1 VPASRRFGTDCLNVK
16 AEQVRAASAAYEC
29 YQRARA
35 EILPMT
41 AEGRSREPELT
52 AAERALLADVE
63 DLWRAD
69 ADSLADLRRYGKTI
83 SGVRRSNYKGERADQ
98 VRLRLDRDRLKLL
111 EHGDPA
117 LWLDEPAVLGGFGL
131 QSGTGLFNE
140 DTLRFFRI
148 VTLLNDAALLREFR
162 SSAKRPVV
170 WEIGGG
176 WGGFAHYLKTLFP
189 DLTYLIT
196 APPTLLLLSATYLM
210 TLFPEASVRFFHP
223 SDAAAFCCDLN
234 EVDFAFAPDSAV
246 HDIDPRDVALTIDVG
261 MLQRMNA
268 ARISAHVQR
277 AFELGCRY
285 MLSVCFDEGSDAEST
300 VRPAIE
306 RCYWLHPMASRAY
319 LDRHLLVRNG
329 AFLFG
334 WKRLRA

>member
-1 VPASRRFGTDCLNVK
+1 M
-16 AEQVRAASAAYEC
+16 
-29 YQRARA
+29 RA
-35 EILPMT
+35 E
-41 AEGRSREPELT
+41 ARSIEPDLT
-52 AAERALLADVE
+52 ATERTLLADIE
-63 DLWRAD
+63 DLWHAD
-69 ADSLADLRRYGKTI
+69 AESIADLRRFGKTI
-83 SGVRRSNYKGERADQ
+83 SAVRRSNYKGERAEQ

-117 LWLDEPAVLGGFGL
+117 LWMNEPAVLGGFGL
-131 QSGTGLFNE
+131 QSGDALFNE

-162 SSAKRPVV
+162 SPTQRPVV

-176 WGGFAHYLKTLFP
+176 WGGLAHYLKTLFA
-189 DLTYLIT
+189 DVTYLIT
-196 APPTLLLLSATYLM
+196 APPALLLLSATYLM
-210 TLFPEASVRFFHP
+210 TLFPEARVRFFHP
-223 SDAAAFCCDLN
+223 SNAAAFWRDL
-234 EVDFAFAPDSAV
+234 EQVDFAFAPDMAV
-246 HDIDPRDVALTIDVG
+246 GDLHAHDVALTIDIG

-268 ARISAHVQR
+268 ARISAHVQQ

-285 MLSVCFDEGSDAEST
+285 ILSVCFDEASDAEST
-300 VRPAIE
+300 VRSAIE

>member
-1 VPASRRFGTDCLNVK
+1 MLVSRRSGTDCLNVK

-41 AEGRSREPELT
+41 EAANAQPDRT
-52 AAERALLADVE
+52 AAERALLANVE
-63 DLWRAD
+63 DVWRAD
-69 ADSLADLRRYGKTI
+69 ADSIADLRQYGKPIT
-83 SGVRRSNYKGERADQ
+83 GVRRSNYKGERAEQ

-117 LWLDEPAVLGGFGL
+117 LWVHEPAVLGGFGL
-131 QSGTGLFNE
+131 QSDDGLFNE

-148 VTLLNDAALLREFR
+148 VTLLNDAALLSEFR
-162 SSAKRPVV
+162 SSAKRSVV

-189 DLTYLIT
+189 DVTYVIT

-210 TLFPEASVRFFHP
+210 TLFPQARVRFFHP
-223 SDAAAFCCDLN
+223 SDAAAFWRDLN
-234 EVDFAFAPDSAV
+234 HVDFAFAPDIAV
-246 HDIDPRDVALTIDVG
+246 QDIHPRDVALTIDVG

-285 MLSVCFDEGSDAEST
+285 ILSVYFDEGPDAKSI
-300 VRPAIE
+300 VRSAID
-306 RCYWLHPMASRAY
+306 RYYWLHPMASRAY

>member
-1 VPASRRFGTDCLNVK
+1 MPVSRRFGTDCLNAK
-16 AEQVRAASAAYEC
+16 AEKVRAASAAYEC

-41 AEGRSREPELT
+41 AESRSRELELT

-69 ADSLADLRRYGKTI
+69 ADSIADLRRYGKPI
-83 SGVRRSNYKGERADQ
+83 SGVRRSNYKGERAEQ

-111 EHGDPA
+111 ERGDSA
-117 LWLDEPAVLGGFGL
+117 LWLNEPAVLGGFGL
-131 QSGTGLFNE
+131 QSGDVLFNE

-148 VTLLNDAALLREFR
+148 VTLLNDAALLRELD
-162 SSAKRPVV
+162 SSAKRSVV

-189 DLTYLIT
+189 EVTYLIT

-210 TLFPEASVRFFHP
+210 TLFPEARVRFFHP
-223 SDAAAFCCDLN
+223 SDAAAFWRDLDH
-234 EVDFAFAPDSAV
+234 VDFAFAPDLAV
-246 HDIDPRDVALTIDVG
+246 QDLHPRDVALTIDIG

-268 ARISAHVQR
+268 ARIGAHVQR
-277 AFELGCRY
+277 AFALGCRY
-285 MLSVCFDEGSDAEST
+285 ILSVCFDEGPEAESM
-300 VRPAIE
+300 VRSAID

-334 WKRLRA
+334 WKRLRV